1 MSMNI
6 KDPRV
11 HEMARQLAARAG
23 ISVTEAVRRALAAE
37 LARAPA
43 LTQEVARATRLE
55 AVRRI
60 CADYQSLPLRD
71 PRSSKEIRNDL
82 YDAQGM
88 PR

>member
-1 MSMNI
+1 MNI

-11 HEMARQLAARAG
+11 HEMARQLAARSG

-43 LTQEVARATRLE
+43 LPPEAVCAARLQ

-60 CADYQSLPLRD
+60 AANYRSLPLRD
-71 PRSSKEIRNDL
+71 PRSSEEIRADL
-82 YDAQGM
+82 YDEQGL

>member
-11 HEMARQLAARAG
+11 HEMARQLATRAG

-43 LTQEVARATRLE
+43 ATAEMTRAARLE

-60 CADYQSLPLRD
+60 VANYRSLPLQD
-71 PRSSKEIRNDL
+71 PRSSDEIRADL
-82 YDAQGM
+82 YDDQGL